1 MASDHLK
8 KFGQADFNPEQYVK
22 EVSQVCVGGPEL
34 LRHKT
39 KIQLFAEETSQAL
52 KKNVYKNYMQ
62 FIETAREISHLEGE
76 MYQLSHLLS
85 EQRALL
91 TSMAS
96 VPPPLEVAESSGIEE
111 KRMDVLKTIMGNV
124 ENCPVLTEVAGRDL
138 LHEGDL
144 VELDVVENTALHR
157 CRAYL
162 FTDMVMVA
170 TWISDRRGPAKFKF
184 ESTYEL
190 GTLAVVNVR
199 DLGSVKH
206 AFKLLV
212 FPDSRLFQCANH
224 EAREEWLVKFD
235 DAKKAK
241 VPSEVTKKTKA
252 PAPPRPDKKLPES
265 PVRADSIDSG
275 SNPFMWD
282 EVYTSL
288 ENQHDGPDWL
298 IECPDDL
305 EVLIAQRHFEDA
317 YNLIQRAQSHL
328 KEIPNEEIKLNLDA
342 KTQTLIEVLLGEL
355 AVDGD
360 KSLQGGLRATR
371 RSVRLLNQLN
381 KSAQACELYLKVCS
395 NVLKA
400 QTKRVKREG
409 TTLAYVKRISEV
421 FFSSLAGI
429 TGEFQYRAFP
439 HLPSCSSAFVVW
451 ASMELSHFMTHIVKQ
466 VFVPQTSL
474 NTLAECVQ
482 IVRKASQQMC
492 EMGLDLEYQLEGHL
506 ISPVTKAL
514 DETREKLID
523 AVRLRCAEDVWR
535 PGKTPRSSIMS
546 MTPSADDGAQHE
558 LTANTLSFIKLYSSL
573 LDDCL
578 TIAWPDLEHGI
589 AKVLYDVFDA
599 QLKHIAASR
608 DNNKFL
614 SQKPIILR
622 NSRYLLVDFLG
633 SCRSKYNMK
642 MQHDCKAFE
651 RLQRTHALLLKD
663 TSGRRPKDHLIG
675 TNPYR
680 RRRSRR
686 SWARS
691 SHRSS
696 ESNSVVTTYDRKYS
710 FDRAHLPS
718 RTPVIVPLRPAT
730 IRLSCRPSDRSP
742 LDIGPAWPPW
752 QVARTTTEREGSIVC
767 HPDVL

>member
-1 MASDHLK
+1 MSIDQLK
-8 KFGQADFNPEQYVK
+8 KFGSQDFNPEKYVK

-96 VPPPLEVAESSGIEE
+96 VPPPLEVAESSGKEE
-111 KRMDVLKTIMGNV
+111 KRTDTLKTVMEKV
-124 ENCPVLTEVAGRDL
+124 EACPVLTEVEGRDL

-144 VELDVVENTALHR
+144 VELDVLENTAIHR
-157 CRAYL
+157 CHAYL
-162 FTDMVMVA
+162 FTDMVMIA
-170 TWISDRRGPAKFKF
+170 TWISDRRGPAKFKY
-184 ESTYEL
+184 EKTYEL
-190 GTLAVVNVR
+190 GSLAVVNVR

-224 EAREEWLVKFD
+224 QAREDWLMKFEE
-235 DAKKAK
+235 AKKAK
-241 VPSEVTKKTKA
+241 VADVVKKKVQKQISEVEKQP
-252 PAPPRPDKKLPES
+252 PART
-265 PVRADSIDSG
+265 DSIDSG

-282 EVYTSL
+282 EDQTSL
-288 ENQHDGPDWL
+288 DSKLHQEEPDWL
-298 IECPDDL
+298 VEASDDL

-317 YNLIQRAQSHL
+317 YSLIQRANSYFQDH
-328 KEIPNEEIKLNLDA
+328 PVPDIKSKVDVR
-342 KTQTLIEVLLGEL
+342 TQTLIDVLLGEL
-355 AVDGD
+355 SVDGD

-371 RSVRLLNQLN
+371 RSVRILNQLD
-381 KSAQACELYLKVCS
+381 KSALACELYLKVCS

-439 HLPSCSSAFVVW
+439 SQPSCSSAFVVW
-451 ASMELSHFMTHIVKQ
+451 ASMEVSHFMSHFVKQ

-474 NTLAECVQ
+474 NTLAESVQ
-482 IVRKASQQMC
+482 IVRKAAQQMC
-492 EMGLDLEYQLEGHL
+492 EMGLDLEYHLEGHL
-506 ISPVTKAL
+506 ITPVTKAL
-514 DETREKLID
+514 AETREKLLD
-523 AVRLRCAEDVWR
+523 AVRLRCAEDIWR
-535 PGKTPRSSIMS
+535 PAKAPRSSLAS
-546 MTPSADDGAQHE
+546 LAPSTEEGAHD
-558 LTANTLSFIKLYSSL
+558 LTLNSLAFIKLYNSL

-578 TIAWPDLEHGI
+578 TIAWPDLEH
-589 AKVLYDVFDA
+589 AMSKVLYDVFDA

-608 DNNKFL
+608 DNNKFQA
-614 SQKPIILR
+614 QKSLIMK

-633 SCRSKYNMK
+633 GCRTKYKAK
-642 MQHDCKAFE
+642 MLHDCKAFE

-663 TSGRRPKDHLIG
+663 TSG
-675 TNPYR
+675 
-680 RRRSRR
+680 
-686 SWARS
+686 
-691 SHRSS
+691 
-696 ESNSVVTTYDRKYS
+696 V
-710 FDRAHLPS
+710 
-718 RTPVIVPLRPAT
+718 AT
-730 IRLSCRPSDRSP
+730 I
-742 LDIGPAWPPW
+742 IGY
-752 QVARTTTEREGSIVC
+752 V
-767 HPDVL
+767 